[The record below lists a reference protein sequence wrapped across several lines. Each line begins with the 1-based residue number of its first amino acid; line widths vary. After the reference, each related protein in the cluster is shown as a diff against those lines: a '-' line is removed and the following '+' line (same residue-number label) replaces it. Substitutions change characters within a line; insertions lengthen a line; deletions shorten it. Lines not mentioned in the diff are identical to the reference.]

1 MTGEMRHLLAD
12 TMTSTALVGLM
23 AFVAVDFTSTQVG
36 DYVPAEAVQN
46 PAPAIQALAD
56 GSVSGFVDLHPVMG
70 SSLFCS
76 APRSLHSPTRW
87 AATVSSAINWA
98 RSSAS
103 SPH

>member
-1 MTGEMRHLLAD
+1 
-12 TMTSTALVGLM
+12 MTSTALVGLV

-36 DYVPAEAVQN
+36 DYVPAVAVQN

-56 GSVSGFVDLHPVMG
+56 GSVGGFVDLHPVMG
-70 SSLFCS
+70 SFSLLLR
-76 APRSLHSPTRW
+76 APVIALSDVTWRRPS
-87 AATVSSAINWA
+87 SSATDWA